1 VQDGRI
7 NRCHISKI
15 SFVFIRRLQVK
26 MKKDIFLENYKMS
39 VLKQETMSERER
51 ERIVIAF
58 FNKQNH

>member
-26 MKKDIFLENYKMS
+26 MKEDIFLENYKMS

-51 ERIVIAF
+51 ERE
-58 FNKQNH
+58 

>member
-7 NRCHISKI
+7 NRCRISKI

-26 MKKDIFLENYKMS
+26 MKEDIFLENYKMS
-39 VLKQETMSERER
+39 VLKQETMRER
-51 ERIVIAF
+51 KRERMMIAF